1 MSRGDGSIGPPHT
14 DVDLMRR
21 AVRCDA
27 RTRQGKPCRAPAV
40 KGKKRCRMHGGAKGS
55 GGQPGNINALKHGYY
70 SKAGVEER
78 QRIRALLAL
87 LSGPKKQPRRD

>member
-1 MSRGDGSIGPPHT
+1 MARADGSARPPHK
-14 DVDLMRR
+14 DVGLMQR
-21 AVRCDA
+21 AVRCGA

-55 GGQPGNINALKHGYY
+55 GGQPGNLNALKHGYY

-78 QRIRALLAL
+78 RRIRALLAFL
-87 LSGPKKQPRRD
+87 AGRRKPI